1 MAQRVV
7 TDGIHSI
14 SLARCSRLH
23 MSIGWRRRMNSWRI
37 LEEEIVHIFH
47 FISRRTPDL
56 GGILH
61 INAQVVDLYIDT
73 FPILPPAMV

>member
-7 TDGIHSI
+7 TDDIRSI
-14 SLARCSRLH
+14 SLARCSRLY
-23 MSIGWRRRMNSWRI
+23 MSIGWRRRIDSWRR
-37 LEEEIVHIFH
+37 LEEIVHIFH

>member
-1 MAQRVV
+1 MN
-7 TDGIHSI
+7 I
-14 SLARCSRLH
+14 L
-23 MSIGWRRRMNSWRI
+23 RR

-47 FISRRTPDL
+47 FISRRTPDP